1 MKCFGVKWEISESF
15 QMRQTRTPCFSAI
28 KTKRKVSAGPSGWN
42 KDEKGKSAELHR
54 LKELSKEK
62 IILRD
67 KCDDIY
73 QDPNLAHLQAQQQ

>member
-28 KTKRKVSAGPSGWN
+28 KTKRKVSAGPSG
-42 KDEKGKSAELHR
+42 KGKSAELHK